1 MKLKNKRNKK
11 NIDLF
16 LIICLVPIFLFIS
29 ISLSIIDRNYF
40 FLESFFKN
48 ANYLIINKTSNKK
61 ENKNDSN
68 VYKVYIKE
76 LENENNELRKILK
89 LKKNNK
95 KITLCEVVN
104 KHNIIT
110 KKTVEIKCSNKLKI
124 NSYVFNSNGLVG
136 YVSKTSKK
144 ISEVKLLT
152 NLDKPISV
160 IIKSNENE
168 IFGVL
173 DNYDK
178 KNNLFIVSNVIS
190 KNEIKINDNVML
202 YDNKNIKIGNVSKIK
217 NSNYGISKKVIV
229 KSDVNFYNLNFLYQ
243 IGD

>member
-11 NIDLF
+11 NIDLI

-48 ANYLIINKTSNKK
+48 ANYLIINKISNKK

-89 LKKNNK
+89 LKKSNK

>member
-1 MKLKNKRNKK
+1 M
-11 NIDLF
+11 
-16 LIICLVPIFLFIS
+16 S
-29 ISLSIIDRNYF
+29 
-40 FLESFFKN
+40 
-48 ANYLIINKTSNKK
+48 
-61 ENKNDSN
+61 
-68 VYKVYIKE
+68 
-76 LENENNELRKILK
+76 LRK
-89 LKKNNK
+89 
-95 KITLCEVVN
+95 
-104 KHNIIT
+104 
-110 KKTVEIKCSNKLKI
+110 
-124 NSYVFNSNGLVG
+124 F
-136 YVSKTSKK
+136 
-144 ISEVKLLT
+144 
-152 NLDKPISV
+152 ISV

>member
-11 NIDLF
+11 NIDLI

-48 ANYLIINKTSNKK
+48 ANYLIINKISNKK